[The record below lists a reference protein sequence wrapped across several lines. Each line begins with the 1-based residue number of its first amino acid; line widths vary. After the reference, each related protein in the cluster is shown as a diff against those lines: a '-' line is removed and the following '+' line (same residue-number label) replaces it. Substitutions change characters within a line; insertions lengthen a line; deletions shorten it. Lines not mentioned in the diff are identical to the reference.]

1 MEQPHRSV
9 PANIWKLYEIAGIE
23 HMSMVDYDDK
33 IACTI
38 FTHGCNFRCP
48 FCQNSALVLSNSIQL
63 LDANKILEQLEKRK
77 GLLDAVCISGGEAT
91 LQNKITRI
99 FSKNR

>member
-1 MEQPHRSV
+1 MIQ
-9 PANIWKLYEIAGIE
+9 IAGIE
-23 HMSMVDYDDK
+23 NMSMVDYDDK

-48 FCQNSALVLSNSIQL
+48 FCQNSVLVLSDSIPL

-91 LQNKITRI
+91 LQQDLVPFIKKIRSLG
-99 FSKNR
+99 FW